1 MTNLW
6 ACLAQTSQPTSVPAG
21 RGPLF
26 DLFIPLILVM
36 GLYFFIVMRGS
47 RRDQRKRD
55 ELLKNV
61 KRNDRVQT
69 IGGVRGTVVEVRDDE
84 ILVKV
89 DEANNIKI
97 RFARS
102 AIAHVQSDAPGSAD
116 APAKK

>member
-6 ACLAQTSQPTSVPAG
+6 ACLAQASQPTSTPAG
-21 RGPLF
+21 RGPLV

-47 RRDQRKRD
+47 KRDQRKRD
-55 ELLKNV
+55 DMLKNV

-84 ILVKV
+84 IVVKV
-89 DEANNIKI
+89 DEANNVKI

-102 AIAHVQSDAPGSAD
+102 AIAHVQADSPAPGNA
-116 APAKK
+116 AAKQ